1 MFLPKSLDAIIN
13 TTKSNYMEQG
23 HHYQSFQDG
32 KAVVG
37 LTFFV
42 VSHKISIYQLM
53 FLLIA
58 KKSWEIV
65 KYNVILIPINSSIF
79 ISSVQLILS

>member
-1 MFLPKSLDAIIN
+1 MEIKNTKSLDAIIN

-53 FLLIA
+53 FLLIEE
-58 KKSWEIV
+58 KKVGKLLNIT
-65 KYNVILIPINSSIF
+65 
-79 ISSVQLILS
+79 